1 MDTEVLLKRR
11 VVKKQELARPIHNE
25 RDYREAKKLLSLT
38 MRGPRTREG
47 ADRADA
53 LLEAILAYETR
64 LENEESDGMNDL
76 YAALD
81 DHDNPR
87 RRWCDEFND

>member
-1 MDTEVLLKRR
+1 METEVLLKRR
-11 VVKKQELARPIHNE
+11 VGKKEELARPIRNE

-38 MRGPRTREG
+38 MRSPRTPES
-47 ADRADA
+47 AERADA

-64 LENEESDGMNDL
+64 IEAEDSDGLNEL

-81 DHDNPR
+81 EHDSPR
-87 RRWCDEFND
+87 RRWSDQYDE